1 MPNPHPTPAFIPVTF
16 SSRAI
21 AEIKAIMQRKAI
33 PEGYGLRVGVR
44 GGGCGVS
51 YIIGFDKPHASDL
64 TYTVEDIPVYVD
76 KKHILFLTGKQVDF
90 YEGEEGRGFTF
101 VDAPSEIHK

>member
-1 MPNPHPTPAFIPVTF
+1 MPSGSSLQTFMPVTL
-16 SSRAI
+16 SDRAVT
-21 AEIKAIMQRKAI
+21 EIKAIMQRKAI
-33 PEGYGLRVGVR
+33 PQGYGLRVGVR

-51 YIIGFDKPHASDL
+51 FIIVFDKPLESDL
-64 TYTVEDIPVYVD
+64 SYTIADIPVYID

-101 VDAPSEIHK
+101 VDSPD